1 MVCAMDDLERDRAQA
16 ALEKQV
22 REACERGDYA
32 SAITSLLQEIGP
44 KVLAFLV
51 QRLGNTS
58 DASEVF
64 SMFSEDMWRA
74 LPSFEWRCTVR
85 GYSFALARSASIR
98 YRKQASERPGR
109 KLSLSEASL
118 SQLVERVRE
127 RTLSY
132 LRSEVKTQMQELF
145 KHLPEDDRALLSL
158 RVDQNLGF
166 RELAIA
172 IEYGG
177 ELPSEEELTRAAA
190 RMRKR
195 FQLLK
200 ERLRRMANE
209 AGLLEEP
216 S

>member
-1 MVCAMDDLERDRAQA
+1 MDDIRQRDRLQA
-16 ALEKQV
+16 VLEQDV
-22 REACERGDYA
+22 RAACERGDYA
-32 SAITSLLQEIGP
+32 GGITMVLREIGP

-51 QRLGNTS
+51 QRLGNVS

-64 SMFSEDMWRA
+64 SVFSEDLWRA

-85 GYSFALARSASIR
+85 GYSFALARTAAIR

-109 KLSLSEASL
+109 KLSLSEAPL
-118 SQLVERVRE
+118 SQLVESVRD

-132 LRSEVKTQMQELF
+132 LRSEVKTQMQELI
-145 KHLPEDDRALLSL
+145 KQLSEDDRALLSL
-158 RVDQNLGF
+158 RVDQNLEF

-172 IEYGG
+172 LEFDGKPPDD
-177 ELPSEEELTRAAA
+177 EAELTRAAA

-200 ERLRRMANE
+200 QRLKRMAGE
-209 AGLLEEP
+209 AGLIDDP

>member
-1 MVCAMDDLERDRAQA
+1 MDIGERDRLQA
-16 ALEKQV
+16 ALERQV
-22 REACERGDYA
+22 REACERGEYA
-32 SAITSLLQEIGP
+32 SAITLLLQEIGP

-51 QRLGNTS
+51 QRLGNTC

-64 SMFSEDMWRA
+64 SMFSEDLWRA
-74 LPSFEWRCTVR
+74 LPNFEWRCTVR
-85 GYSFALARSASIR
+85 GYSFALARSAAIR

-172 IEYGG
+172 LEYCG
-177 ELPSEEELTRAAA
+177 ELPGEDELTRAAA

-195 FQLLK
+195 FQLVK
-200 ERLRRMANE
+200 ERLRRLAGE
-209 AGLLEEP
+209 AGLIEDP

>member
-1 MVCAMDDLERDRAQA
+1 MDNHERVAAQA
-16 ALEKQV
+16 ALERQV
-22 REACERGDYA
+22 REACERGDYPKG
-32 SAITSLLQEIGP
+32 ITLLLQEVGP

-51 QRLGNTS
+51 QRLGNVA

-64 SMFSEDMWRA
+64 SMFSEDLWRA

-85 GYSFALARSASIR
+85 GYSFALARNAAIR

-109 KLSLSEASL
+109 KLSPSEASL

-127 RTLSY
+127 KTLSY

-145 KHLPEDDRALLSL
+145 KQLPEDDRALLSL
-158 RVDQNLGF
+158 RVDQDLGF
-166 RELAIA
+166 RELAVA
-172 IEYGG
+172 IEFGG
-177 ELPSEEELTRAAA
+177 ELPSEEELTRASA

-200 ERLRRMANE
+200 ERLKRMAAE
-209 AGLLEEP
+209 AGLFEEP

>member
-1 MVCAMDDLERDRAQA
+1 MDDNRERDRVQA
-16 ALEKQV
+16 ALEQQV
-22 REACERGDYA
+22 HEACQRGDYA
-32 SAITSLLQEIGP
+32 SGITLLLQEIGP

-51 QRLGNTS
+51 QRLGNVS

-64 SMFSEDMWRA
+64 SIFSEDLWRA

-85 GYSFALARSASIR
+85 GYSFALARSAAIR

-109 KLSLSEASL
+109 KLALSEASL
-118 SQLVERVRE
+118 SQLVERVRD

-132 LRSEVKTQMQELF
+132 LRSEVKTQMQELI
-145 KHLPEDDRALLSL
+145 KQLPEDDRALLAL

-172 IEYGG
+172 IEYDGQPPD
-177 ELPSEEELTRAAA
+177 EAELTRAAA

-200 ERLRRMANE
+200 ERLRRMAGE
-209 AGLLEEP
+209 AGLIEDP
-216 S
+216 G